1 MPELDRVIHEQA
13 RLAIVTLL
21 ATVEEA
27 DFLYLLQAT
36 ELTKGNLSAQLEAA
50 GYVEIEKAFRGKIP
64 MTLARLTP
72 EGLEA
77 LKTYRQEMTALLN
90 LSKNASK
97 GVRKRSRVAAVR
109 PVAARPLAARPLAA
123 PQRA

>member
-36 ELTKGNLSAQLEAA
+36 ELTKGNLSAHLARLEAA

-72 EGLEA
+72 EGLAA
-77 LKTYRQEMTALLN
+77 LKTYRKEMTALLN
-90 LSKNASK
+90 LSKNANK
-97 GVRKRSRVAAVR
+97 GLRKRSRVAAVR
-109 PVAARPLAARPLAA
+109 PVAARPLAA

>member
-21 ATVEEA
+21 ATIEEA

-36 ELTKGNLSAQLEAA
+36 ELTKGNLSAHLGRLEAA

-72 EGLEA
+72 GGLEA
-77 LKTYRQEMTALLN
+77 LKTYRKEMTALLN
-90 LSKNASK
+90 LSKNANK
-97 GVRKRSRVAAVR
+97 GLRKRSRVAAVR
-109 PVAARPLAARPLAA
+109 PVAARPLAA

>member
-36 ELTKGNLSAQLEAA
+36 ELTKGNLSAHLARLEAA

-72 EGLEA
+72 EGLAA
-77 LKTYRQEMTALLN
+77 LKTYRKEMTALLN

-97 GVRKRSRVAAVR
+97 NARKRSRVVAVR
-109 PVAARPLAARPLAA
+109 PVAARPLAT